1 MTYSNQTTQ
10 AIQKLHNLIEVVDQ
24 IVIGK
29 KEITRLTLIAMLSSG
44 HVLFEDIPGVGKTL
58 LIKTIS
64 KCLEAD
70 FSRIQFTPDLIPSD
84 IIGFSVPNLHDEQFE
99 FREGPIF
106 NQIILADEINRTSPR
121 TQAAMLEAMSEK
133 QVTLDGKTHQL
144 PDPFFVLA
152 TQNPIDYE
160 GTYPLPEAQLDR
172 FLFQLS
178 LGYPSLEQEV
188 RMLES
193 PEQLSAI
200 EKLKPILSLSD
211 FKALKERVKTI
222 HVHKQLLEYIVSLA
236 DATRQH
242 PAIRLGISPRG
253 VQSCLAAARTQA
265 LLNEREYVIPQ
276 DILSIIKPLF
286 RHRLLFENKLD
297 KEDIDLFIDQLIS
310 QTPIP
315 TKIRS
320 KK

>member
-1 MTYSNQTTQ
+1 MTLSEQTNQT
-10 AIQKLHNLIEVVDQ
+10 IQQLYTLIESVDQ

-29 KEITRLTLIAMLSSG
+29 KDVTRFTIIAMLAGG

-58 LIKTIS
+58 LIKTIA

-84 IIGFSVPNLHDEQFE
+84 IIGFSVPHMENKQFE
-99 FREGPIF
+99 FRKGPIF
-106 NQIILADEINRTSPR
+106 NQIVLADEINRTSPR

-133 QVTLDGKTHQL
+133 QVTLDGKTHLL

-178 LGYPSLEQEV
+178 LGYPSPEQEIH
-188 RMLES
+188 MLQS
-193 PEQLSAI
+193 PDQLTAV
-200 EKLKPILSLSD
+200 ENLTPILSLVD
-211 FKALKERVKTI
+211 FNVLKETVKT
-222 HVHKQLLEYIVSLA
+222 VFVNEQLLEYIISLA
-236 DATRQH
+236 NATRQH

-253 VQSCLAAARTQA
+253 VQYCLASARAQA
-265 LLNEREYVIPQ
+265 LLSGRDYVTPQ

-286 RHRLLFENKLD
+286 RHRLLFESRTT
-297 KEDIDLFIDQLIS
+297 KEDVDLFIDQLVS
-310 QTPIP
+310 QVPIP
-315 TKIRS
+315 AKNRS
-320 KK
+320 RT

>member
-1 MTYSNQTTQ
+1 MTFSNQTTQ
-10 AIQKLHNLIEVVDQ
+10 AIRKLHTLIEVVDQ

-29 KEITRLTLIAMLSSG
+29 KEVTRLTLNAMLASG

-99 FREGPIF
+99 FRKGPIF
-106 NQIILADEINRTSPR
+106 NQIVLADEINRTSPR

-178 LGYPSLEQEV
+178 LGYPSPEQEV

-193 PEQLSAI
+193 PEQLTAI
-200 EKLKPILSLSD
+200 EKLDPILSLSD
-211 FKALKERVKTI
+211 FNSLKATVNTI
-222 HVHKQLLEYIVSLA
+222 HVNKQLLEYIVSLA
-236 DATRQH
+236 DASRHH
-242 PAIRLGISPRG
+242 PAVKLGISPRG
-253 VQSCLAAARTQA
+253 VQNCLAAARSQA
-265 LLNEREYVIPQ
+265 LLNERDYVIPQ
-276 DILSIIKPLF
+276 DILSIVKPLF

-297 KEDIDLFIDQLIS
+297 REDIDLFIEQLIS
-310 QTPIP
+310 QIAIP
-315 TKIRS
+315 TKSRRTE
-320 KK
+320 

>member
-1 MTYSNQTTQ
+1 MTLSEQTNQT
-10 AIQKLHNLIEVVDQ
+10 IQNLHTLIESVDQ

-29 KEITRLTLIAMLSSG
+29 KEVTRLTIIAMLAGG

-58 LIKTIS
+58 LIKTIA

-84 IIGFSVPNLHDEQFE
+84 IIGFSVPNMNNEQFE
-99 FREGPIF
+99 FRKGPIF

-133 QVTLDGKTHQL
+133 QVTLDGKTHLL

-178 LGYPSLEQEV
+178 LGYPSPEQEIH
-188 RMLES
+188 MLES
-193 PEQLSAI
+193 PDQLSSV
-200 EKLKPILSLSD
+200 EKLSPILSLDD
-211 FKALKERVKTI
+211 FASLKATVKTI
-222 HVHKQLLEYIVSLA
+222 YVNEQLLEYIVALA
-236 DATRQH
+236 NATRQH
-242 PAIRLGISPRG
+242 SAVRLGISPRG
-253 VQSCLAAARTQA
+253 VQFCLASARAQA
-265 LLNEREYVIPQ
+265 LLNGRDYVTPQ

-286 RHRLLFENKLD
+286 RHRLLFENRTS
-297 KEDIDLFIDQLIS
+297 KEDIDLFIDQLVR
-310 QTPIP
+310 QVPIP
-315 TKIRS
+315 AKNRS

>member
-1 MTYSNQTTQ
+1 MTYSVQTEQ
-10 AIQKLHNLIEVVDQ
+10 SIAKLHTLIDTVDQ

-29 KEITRLTLIAMLSSG
+29 KEVTRHTLIAMLAGG

-58 LIKTIS
+58 LIKTIA

-84 IIGFSVPNLHDEQFE
+84 IIGFSVPNMQDAQFE
-99 FREGPIF
+99 FRHGPLF

-133 QVTLDGKTHQL
+133 QVTLDGKTHLL

-178 LGYPSLEQEV
+178 LGYPSKEQEI

-193 PEQLSAI
+193 PDQLNSIEQLQ
-200 EKLKPILSLSD
+200 PILSLEE
-211 FKALKERVKTI
+211 FNTLKELVKS
-222 HVHKQLLEYIVSLA
+222 VYVNPQLLDYMIMLV
-236 DATRQH
+236 DRTRNH
-242 PAIRLGISPRG
+242 SELRLGISPRG
-253 VQSCLAAARTQA
+253 TQYCLAAARGQA
-265 LLNEREYVIPQ
+265 LLSGRDYVTPQ

-286 RHRLLFENKLD
+286 RHRLLFVNRMTAQT
-297 KEDIDLFIDQLIS
+297 IDAFIDELIS
-310 QTPIP
+310 QVDIP

-320 KK
+320 SK